1 MFEMTRCIV
10 LGIACVALAACGAKS
25 SESQKTVAA
34 ADATARAAAVAAPK
48 SGAHIVLTGTLQ
60 MTHDAAVKNCTSNA
74 PGHSLMSG
82 YSVSFEKD
90 DVLESAG
97 IHVPAYKSDG
107 TYSVDV
113 HPHNFAEDPLQ
124 LSLNA
129 TPKLPHGSTLA
140 QHNSSTLSVII
151 SNNGQKGSATFK
163 NWLTLY
169 PDGGSD
175 NGTITWSCPS

>member
-1 MFEMTRCIV
+1 MMRGI
-10 LGIACVALAACGAKS
+10 LIGIACVALAACGTKS
-25 SESQKTVAA
+25 SDTQTTAAASPAAVAATAA
-34 ADATARAAAVAAPK
+34 ADAQVPA
-48 SGAHIVLTGTLQ
+48 SGAHIVLTGTLP
-60 MTHDAAVKNCTSNA
+60 MNHDTGVKNCLRNA
-74 PGHSLMSG
+74 PGHNLMSG

-97 IHVPAYKSDG
+97 IHVPAYKGDG
-107 TYSVDV
+107 TYSVNV
-113 HPHNFAEDPLQ
+113 HPRGFAEDPLQ

-140 QHNSSTLSVII
+140 QNKTSTLSVTI
-151 SNNGQKGSATFK
+151 SGNGQKGSAKFK
-163 NWLTLY
+163 NWVTLY